1 MLAAVSLTGHGQ
13 SVGMVELEGR
23 WHAARS
29 PITIHGGGWNEGGAL
44 VDGFDLATDDAAAS
58 LLRNDAFEMVV
69 HRRPVAGPQPAVG
82 LSATWEGQDDGVVLA
97 EIRAL

>member
-1 MLAAVSLTGHGQ
+1 
-13 SVGMVELEGR
+13 
-23 WHAARS
+23 
-29 PITIHGGGWNEGGAL
+29 
-44 VDGFDLATDDAAAS
+44 
-58 LLRNDAFEMVV
+58 MVV